1 MKTFAQKIKAERK
14 KRGLTQTEMGNL
26 LGVSQRM
33 VLAYETAGRRPHRAK
48 MQEFAEKLELPLAY
62 LAEDQYDSILSVF
75 NGITSAQTEPVPV
88 QEAPASAASLAKKEM
103 EFLRE
108 RSTALFAGGELPQE
122 SKDAFFQSLLG
133 ITTWDSLLQSL
144 KPEIPVTPSGNST

>member
-88 QEAPASAASLAKKEM
+88 QEAPASAAAGKKGNGI
-103 EFLRE
+103 FTGTQYSIVCWR
-108 RSTALFAGGELPQE
+108 RTAPGVQGCLFSVA
-122 SKDAFFQSLLG
+122 
-133 ITTWDSLLQSL
+133 
-144 KPEIPVTPSGNST
+144 V

>member
-88 QEAPASAASLAKKEM
+88 QEAP
-103 EFLRE
+103 
-108 RSTALFAGGELPQE
+108 G
-122 SKDAFFQSLLG
+122 
-133 ITTWDSLLQSL
+133 
-144 KPEIPVTPSGNST
+144 

>member
-88 QEAPASAASLAKKEM
+88 QEAPASAASLTKKEM

-122 SKDAFFQSLLG
+122 SKDAFFQSLYEAY
-133 ITTWDSLLQSL
+133 L
-144 KPEIPVTPSGNST
+144 KCREQASENEMDAMQDEN